1 MRLDLV
7 LVGFGNVARRFVR
20 LAREKADA
28 LDREQGLTLRVCGI
42 VTARH
47 GSTFDEAGI
56 DAVAAAEAAEAGKTL
71 GGARPAADAIKR
83 AATLAPTVVLVETT
97 PLSVHSGQ
105 PAIDH
110 IRTALDAGL
119 HVVTANKGPVAIAWS
134 DLDRFSRDRGLS
146 FLFEGAVMD
155 GVPIFNLVR
164 ETMPGVEVKAFRGVV
179 NSTTNHI
186 LTMME
191 EGGEF
196 GPALEEMQRAGIAEA
211 DPSLDVDGWDAA
223 AKTAALAN
231 VLMAA
236 HLTPEKVDRTGIRHI
251 TGADARAAVARGNR
265 IRLVASIQNGRAR
278 VQPLELNASDPL
290 AQLRGMQ
297 NAIVFETDVLGEIA
311 MTQLGGGLTQT
322 AYALVSDLVTVARRI
337 RGAAGAP
344 AR

>member
-7 LVGFGNVARRFVR
+7 LVGFGNVARRFVH

-28 LDREQGLTLRVCGI
+28 LGREHGLTLRVCGI
-42 VTARH
+42 VTGRH
-47 GSTFDEAGI
+47 GTTFEETGV
-56 DAVAAAEAAEAGKTL
+56 DAIAAAEAAEAGRTL
-71 GGARPAADAIKR
+71 GEARPAAEVIRR
-83 AATLAPTVVLVETT
+83 AAALAPRAVLVETT
-97 PLSVHSGQ
+97 PLNVHSGQ

-110 IRTALDAGL
+110 IRTAFGAGL
-119 HVVTANKGPVAIAWS
+119 HVVTANKGPVAIAWNE
-134 DLDRFSRDRGLS
+134 LNHLSRDRGVS

-164 ETMPGVEVKAFRGVV
+164 ETMPGVQVKGLRGVV

-191 EGGEF
+191 DGGEF

-223 AKTAALAN
+223 AKAAALAN

-236 HLTPEKVDRTGIRHI
+236 NLTPEKVDRTGIRDLR
-251 TGADARAAVARGNR
+251 GADARAAVARGKR
-265 IRLVASIQNGRAR
+265 IRLVASVQSGRAR
-278 VQPLELNASDPL
+278 VGPQELAAADPL

-297 NAIVFETDVLGEIA
+297 NAIVFETDLLGDIA
-311 MTQLGGGLTQT
+311 VTQLGSGLTQT
-322 AYALVSDLVTVARRI
+322 AYALISDLVTVARRI
-337 RGAAGAP
+337 RGVAGVP

>member
-7 LVGFGNVARRFVR
+7 LVGFGNVGRRFVR
-20 LAREKADA
+20 LARDKAEA
-28 LDREQGLTLRVCGI
+28 LERDHGVSFRVCGI
-42 VTARH
+42 ATARH
-47 GSTFDEAGI
+47 GSLFDEAGV
-56 DAVAAAEAAEAGKTL
+56 DAIAAANTVEGDGRL
-71 GGARPAADAIKR
+71 GESGTVPDLIGR
-83 AATLAPTVVLVETT
+83 ATALGQPVLVETT
-97 PLSVHSGQ
+97 PLNVHSGE
-105 PAIDH
+105 PAIGH
-110 IRTALDAGL
+110 IRAAFAAGL
-119 HVVTANKGPVAIAWS
+119 PVVTANKGPVAIAW
-134 DLDRFSRDRGLS
+134 DRLDRQARDRGVS

-164 ETMPGVEVKAFRGVV
+164 ETMPGVRIHGFRGVL

-196 GPALEEMQRAGIAEA
+196 GPALDEMQRAGIAEA

-231 VLMAA
+231 VLMGAG
-236 HLTPEKVDRTGIRHI
+236 LTPEKVDRTGIRDI
-251 TGADARAAVARGNR
+251 RGACVRAAVARGAR
-265 IRLVASIQNGRAR
+265 IRLVASMHNGLAR
-278 VQPLELNASDPL
+278 VHPDELQATDPL

-297 NAIVFETDVLGEIA
+297 NAIVFQTDVLGEIA
-311 MTQLGGGLTQT
+311 LTQLGGGLTQT

-337 RGAAGAP
+337 RRAAGAP

>member
-28 LDREQGLTLRVCGI
+28 LDREHGLTLRVCGI

-47 GSTFDEAGI
+47 GTTFDEAGI
-56 DAVAAAEAAEAGKTL
+56 DALAAAEAAEAGRTL
-71 GGARPAADAIKR
+71 GEARPAADVIR
-83 AATLAPTVVLVETT
+83 RGAALAPCAVLVETT
-97 PLSVHSGQ
+97 PLNVHSGQ

-110 IRTALDAGL
+110 IRTAFDARL

-134 DLDRFSRDRGLS
+134 DLDRLSRDRDVS

-164 ETMPGVEVKAFRGVV
+164 ETMPGVQIKGFRGVV

-186 LTMME
+186 LTLME

-196 GPALEEMQRAGIAEA
+196 GPALEEMQRAGITEA

-231 VLMAA
+231 VLMAV
-236 HLTPEKVDRTGIRHI
+236 HLTPEKVDRTGIRHLA
-251 TGADARAAVARGNR
+251 GADVRAAVTRGNR
-265 IRLVASIQNGRAR
+265 IRLVASVRHGRAR
-278 VQPLELNASDPL
+278 VEPQELTASDPL

-311 MTQLGGGLTQT
+311 IKQLGGGLTQT
-322 AYALVSDLVTVARRI
+322 AYALVSDLVTVARRM